1 MQRDEKF
8 SNGFC
13 SRSDVDCLTSLTEPC
28 WVLATVTCLAL
39 PGPAVGQRADE
50 NAVTAAQD
58 AFGTS
63 IGFQS
68 VGLYSAN
75 DARGFSPQ
83 QAGNLRIEG
92 LYFDQQTW
100 VTGDC
105 MVRETTMRVGIA
117 AQSYSFPAPTG
128 IADLSLRTPGDK
140 TLISAIVTRGPFDAA
155 TADLEAQ
162 IPLTE
167 RTLSVDLCAGYR
179 KDFEVDVFR
188 ESHAAIFGTTF
199 LWRPTPGTEIIPFLS
214 YIGGGARQI
223 IPTVY
228 TDGTLLLPGFRTQDL
243 GTQDWTTWGWHQTT
257 FGAVVKSALGDRW
270 ALAAGLFHSRESDP
284 VGYDPYLTLLTPQTA
299 DSVMDV
305 APSFTAE
312 STSGELRLSRAF
324 TNGAHREQL
333 QFAVRGRSVNR
344 EFGGDSITDFGTIAL
359 TSQARFA
366 QPVLTFGPA
375 SSDNTRQ
382 LDLGLTFEDRW
393 QGVGSFAVG
402 VLNDHY
408 RRTVFMPSGATDTDR
423 TTPWLLNLRLAT
435 DPGHALIFYGSF
447 VQGLEDSAL
456 APLSANNRNEPPPA
470 TRTWQVDG
478 GVRWAPSARLQL
490 IFGAFEIHKPY
501 FNVDAANVYT
511 QLGGLQYRGLET
523 SLSYNNGGLT
533 VLLGGVLLQPRVSR
547 TIPEPGATG
556 NVPLG
561 PVPLTVTANVDYAPP
576 RWGPWAASLQ
586 WNRLSSRVETT
597 DNASYLPAL
606 ATLATGV
613 RYHWTL
619 RSRPWTVRLDGFN
632 LTNARGLH
640 VSSLD
645 VVLPE
650 QSRRFM
656 LTVATDQ

>member
-1 MQRDEKF
+1 MTSFQGRF
-8 SNGFC
+8 WLLTTIM
-13 SRSDVDCLTSLTEPC
+13 CLTAPG
-28 WVLATVTCLAL
+28 VGLA
-39 PGPAVGQRADE
+39 QRADE

-63 IGFQS
+63 IGFQT

-75 DARGFSPQ
+75 EARGFSPQ

-100 VTGDC
+100 VTSDC

-128 IADLSLRTPGDK
+128 IADLNLRTPGDK
-140 TLISAIVTRGPFDAA
+140 TLVSAVLTRGPFDAA
-155 TADLEAQ
+155 AADLEAQ
-162 IPLTE
+162 IPLTD
-167 RTLSVDLCAGYR
+167 TVGVDLCTGYR
-179 KDFEVDVFR
+179 KDFDVDIFR
-188 ESHAAIFGTTF
+188 ESHAAVFGTTF
-199 LWRPTPGTEIIPFLS
+199 RWRPTPGTEIIPFWS
-214 YIGGGARQI
+214 YVGGGARQI
-223 IPTVY
+223 VPVVY
-228 TDGTLLLPGFRTQDL
+228 TDGTVPLPLFRTQDL

-257 FGAVVKSALGDRW
+257 FGAVVKSALGDLW
-270 ALAAGLFHSRESDP
+270 ALAAGLFHSLERDP
-284 VGYDPYLTLLTPQTA
+284 IGYDPYLTLLTPQTA

-305 APSFTAE
+305 APAFTAE

-324 TNGAHREQL
+324 THGDHQQQL
-333 QFAVRGRSVNR
+333 LFAVRGRSVNR

-366 QPVLTFGPA
+366 RPVLAFGPA

-382 LDLGLTFEDRW
+382 LDLGLTFEERW

-402 VLNDHY
+402 LLNDHY
-408 RRTVFMPSGATDTDR
+408 RRTVLMPSGTVDTDR
-423 TTPWLLNLRLAT
+423 TSPWLLNLRLAT
-435 DPGHALIFYGSF
+435 NPGRTLIFYGSF

-456 APLSANNRNEPPPA
+456 APVSANNRNEPPPA

-478 GVRWAPSARLQL
+478 GIRWAPSTKLQL
-490 IFGAFEIHKPY
+490 IVGAFDIHKPY
-501 FNVDAANVYT
+501 FNVDADNVYT
-511 QLGGLQYRGLET
+511 QLGRLQYRGLET
-523 SLSYNNGGLT
+523 SLSYNDGGLT
-533 VLLGGVLLQPRVSR
+533 VLAGGVYLQPRVER
-547 TIPEPGATG
+547 VIPEPGATG

-561 PVPLTVTANVDYAPP
+561 PVPLTLTTNVDYAPA

-586 WNRLSSRVETT
+586 GNRFSSRVATA
-597 DNASYLPAL
+597 DNSIYLPAFS
-606 ATLATGV
+606 TLAAGV

-632 LTNARGLH
+632 LTDARGLH
-640 VSSLD
+640 VSSLY

-656 LTVATDQ
+656 LTLATDQ